1 MALTCLNFL
10 FSNLL
15 SVPLG
20 QGPVTFLPAHPRP
33 DHFLVVRAQQ
43 AKLLG
48 CVALSL
54 ERGRSCWEPKR
65 NVRWLKRRTSFGR
78 SSWETKG
85 SPIISRELHRENT
98 HASTRG
104 SKLPQMGCVFLLL
117 GVSHQFEKG
126 TLKTNP
132 SKNLLAVQNG
142 WPIRVSM
149 IPVGKPLQRRPFL

>member
-1 MALTCLNFL
+1 MFKLPFQQP
-10 FSNLL
+10 
-15 SVPLG
+15 PLCSL
-20 QGPVTFLPAHPRP
+20 GPRSGDVSSSAPKTRPLPCSPRATSEAARLCGSEP
-33 DHFLVVRAQQ
+33 GKRAF
-43 AKLLG
+43 LLG
-48 CVALSL
+48 T
-54 ERGRSCWEPKR
+54 ERECEWE
-65 NVRWLKRRTSFGR
+65 WLKRRTSFGR